1 MPGRNSQG
9 LKVGKR
15 YIFYPFF
22 HCYLALI
29 MNRYIISI
37 SIETFRDRILQ
48 RRLSTLSRS
57 SIEKVGLGGSKSF
70 WECCMLAA
78 CFLFDELLNFLCF
91 HGEMIW
97 LDGVVV
103 YSFKAY
109 RNSREF
115 RLKNP
120 VHLFWPWLVWLL
132 WFNSLIYLGPRL
144 IELMISFS
152 WKSVAINPTRTAC

>member
-15 YIFYPFF
+15 YIYYPFF

-48 RRLSTLSRS
+48 RRLSTLSRP
-57 SIEKVGLGGSKSF
+57 SIEMVGLGGSKSF

-78 CFLFDELLNFLCF
+78 CFLIDELLNFL
-91 HGEMIW
+91 M
-97 LDGVVV
+97 L
-103 YSFKAY
+103 
-109 RNSREF
+109 
-115 RLKNP
+115 
-120 VHLFWPWLVWLL
+120 
-132 WFNSLIYLGPRL
+132 PR
-144 IELMISFS
+144 
-152 WKSVAINPTRTAC
+152 

>member
-15 YIFYPFF
+15 YMYYPFF
-22 HCYLALI
+22 HCYLVALI

-57 SIEKVGLGGSKSF
+57 SIEMADLGGSKSF

-78 CFLFDELLNFLCF
+78 CFLIDELLNFL
-91 HGEMIW
+91 M
-97 LDGVVV
+97 L
-103 YSFKAY
+103 
-109 RNSREF
+109 
-115 RLKNP
+115 
-120 VHLFWPWLVWLL
+120 
-132 WFNSLIYLGPRL
+132 PR
-144 IELMISFS
+144 
-152 WKSVAINPTRTAC
+152 